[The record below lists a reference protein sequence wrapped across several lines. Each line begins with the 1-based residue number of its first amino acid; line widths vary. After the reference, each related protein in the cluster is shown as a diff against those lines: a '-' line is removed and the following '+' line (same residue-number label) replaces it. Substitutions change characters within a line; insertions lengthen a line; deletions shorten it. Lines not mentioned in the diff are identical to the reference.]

1 VEEVKEA
8 LERAR
13 EISRAIDA
21 TIAGRVGSDVS
32 SFEIETNLGKRRLDK
47 IPLKELL
54 EARTY
59 YQKEIARL
67 EARVRRGDLPS
78 ARQVLVRF

>member
-1 VEEVKEA
+1 VEEVKAA

-13 EISRAIDA
+13 EISRAIDS
-21 TIAGRVGSDVS
+21 TLAGRVGSDVS
-32 SFEIETNLGKRRLDK
+32 SFEIETNLGRRRLDK
-47 IPLKELL
+47 IPLSELL
-54 EARTY
+54 KAKDY

-67 EARVRRGDLPS
+67 EERLKRGDLPP

>member
-1 VEEVKEA
+1 VEEVKAA

-13 EISRAIDA
+13 EISRAIDS
-21 TIAGRVGSDVS
+21 TLAGRVGKDVS
-32 SFEIETNLGKRRLDK
+32 SFEIETNLGRRRLDK
-47 IPLKELL
+47 IPLPELL
-54 EARTY
+54 KAKDY

-67 EARVRRGDLPS
+67 EERLKRGDLPP

>member
-13 EISRAIDA
+13 EISAAIDS
-21 TIAGRVGSDVS
+21 TIAGRVGSDVA

-47 IPLKELL
+47 IPLPELL
-54 EARTY
+54 KAKDY

-67 EARVRRGDLPS
+67 EARMRRGDLPS
-78 ARQVLVRF
+78 PRQVLVRF